1 MSQILTYKISLLNLL
16 RSSVANTYFRWKFFM
31 KHKTVETQ
39 TSVFTS
45 TVLAVLSTMFE
56 KLLILCSTLT
66 STLRKML

>member
-1 MSQILTYKISLLNLL
+1 
-16 RSSVANTYFRWKFFM
+16 M